1 MNTTAKFVCILCVT
15 LFTFSSCTEDL
26 VSHFPSEVKV
36 NSLMNEAMKKSDL
49 PAVVAIAVNKK
60 GEKIVYTHGPEVWS
74 ETNE

>member
-1 MNTTAKFVCILCVT
+1 
-15 LFTFSSCTEDL
+15 
-26 VSHFPSEVKV
+26 
-36 NSLMNEAMKKSDL
+36 MKKSDL